1 MSSEPSRCPPGSI
14 TGNRMKY
21 FYEFG
26 SFRLD
31 KSERQLLRNGS
42 VVSLTPKSFDTL
54 LFLVENHGHVLEKNE
69 LMKALWP
76 GSFVEEGNLSDNIS
90 KLRQAL
96 GDDRKAPK
104 YIETVA
110 RRGYRFIAEVQ
121 EIQHEE
127 RIVTGG
133 TVTISQ
139 DENQTERQHP
149 VSLGPMTKRWPG
161 ALIMAICATLVGL
174 LLISNRAQPDPAL
187 VAIRIIA
194 VLPPKPLVEDQ

>member
-31 KSERQLLRNGS
+31 KSDRQLLRNGS

-69 LMKALWP
+69 LMKALLP
-76 GSFVEEGNLSDNIS
+76 GSFVEEGNLTDNIS

-96 GDDRKAPK
+96 GDDRKSPQ

-121 EIQHEE
+121 EVGNERPLAVKEIKEE
-127 RIVTGG
+127 QQAGR
-133 TVTISQ
+133 
-139 DENQTERQHP
+139 E
-149 VSLGPMTKRWPG
+149 
-161 ALIMAICATLVGL
+161 
-174 LLISNRAQPDPAL
+174 
-187 VAIRIIA
+187 VAI
-194 VLPPKPLVEDQ
+194 LEDGDQP